1 MKRRGA
7 KGTIGVAVERPR
19 RDGAALSVVD
29 RYASVFESKAEK
41 RAREAADGLVED
53 FARCAEQNGC
63 PHCDTLEA
71 HLHGATLYEAGR
83 ALF

>member
-1 MKRRGA
+1 MTRRGA

-19 RDGAALSVVD
+19 RESAALSVVD
-29 RYASVFESKAEK
+29 RYASVFESKQEK
-41 RAREAADGLVED
+41 QARAAADGLVED

-63 PHCDTLEA
+63 PHCELEEA
-71 HLHGATLYEAGR
+71 HLHGSTLYEAGK